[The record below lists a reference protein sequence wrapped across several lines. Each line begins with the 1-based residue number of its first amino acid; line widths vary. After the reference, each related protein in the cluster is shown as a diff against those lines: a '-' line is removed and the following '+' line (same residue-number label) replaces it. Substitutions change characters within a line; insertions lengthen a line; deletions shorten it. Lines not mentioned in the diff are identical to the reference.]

1 MEVEISSDA
10 ASEISS
16 RSRGTPRIANALLRR
31 IRDFAL
37 VKGNGNIDMNITEMG
52 LTALN
57 VDKNGLNQ
65 MDKKILNCM
74 IDKFKGGPVGLSTIS
89 TAVGEESN
97 TIEELYEPFLI
108 KQGYLERTPRGRQ
121 VTKMAYDYLG
131 KISPGSQGSIF

>member
-1 MEVEISSDA
+1 MH
-10 ASEISS
+10 
-16 RSRGTPRIANALLRR
+16 
-31 IRDFAL
+31 
-37 VKGNGNIDMNITEMG
+37 ITDMG
-52 LTALN
+52 LSALN

-89 TAVGEESN
+89 TAVGEEAN

-131 KISPGSQGSIF
+131 KLFPGTQSSIF